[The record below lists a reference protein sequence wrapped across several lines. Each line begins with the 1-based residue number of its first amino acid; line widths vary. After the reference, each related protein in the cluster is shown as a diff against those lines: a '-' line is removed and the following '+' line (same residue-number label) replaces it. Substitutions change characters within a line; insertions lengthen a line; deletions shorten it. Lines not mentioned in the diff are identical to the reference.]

1 MGRYRVRTSIY
12 SQFSE
17 VKFSS
22 VALADVGQSEKQVG
36 LGRGR
41 AYRRHRRR
49 HSAESETLHNWRK
62 GGMRD
67 QVKYGICKAQS
78 CAVGVNVL
86 AAWTGKAWWSGPV

>member
-1 MGRYRVRTSIY
+1 MGHYCVRTSIY

-36 LGRGR
+36 LGRR
-41 AYRRHRRR
+41 
-49 HSAESETLHNWRK
+49 TLTDDIVEGILLSPKHCTTGRK

-67 QVKYGICKAQS
+67 QVKYGMCKA
-78 CAVGVNVL
+78 
-86 AAWTGKAWWSGPV
+86 